1 MGQRRLRNPFIITKT
16 IVERFDTLDRGDIG
30 CYGILLPH
38 SPAEPMIYE
47 SKPVADKAYA
57 YLKKVWNWMINIGD
71 LVYDNCDTQKT
82 LGLVTKSM
90 HGRWLIH
97 FLNERRVWLFAR
109 DITKINER

>member
-1 MGQRRLRNPFIITKT
+1 MSQRKLRNPFKITKT

-38 SPAEPMIYE
+38 SPTEPMLYE
-47 SKPVADKAYA
+47 S
-57 YLKKVWNWMINIGD
+57 N
-71 LVYDNCDTQKT
+71 DNCDTQRT

-97 FLNERRVWLFAR
+97 FLNERKVWLFAR